1 MSYHRLHLL
10 LQQQTNQ
17 NKIKRTQS
25 CTIQNQIL
33 SIIICQTFG
42 GQYKNLA
49 KDTNAS
55 KIVELEKAV
64 TAAKESLE
72 AKTVAKDVA
81 VKALDDYLKS
91 IPKDDTLATKQAA
104 LEKEIAG
111 LQKDRDAKE
120 ISYNKLVAGSSL
132 EY

>member
-33 SIIICQTFG
+33 SIIICPTFG

-72 AKTVAKDVA
+72 AN
-81 VKALDDYLKS
+81 
-91 IPKDDTLATKQAA
+91 KQAA